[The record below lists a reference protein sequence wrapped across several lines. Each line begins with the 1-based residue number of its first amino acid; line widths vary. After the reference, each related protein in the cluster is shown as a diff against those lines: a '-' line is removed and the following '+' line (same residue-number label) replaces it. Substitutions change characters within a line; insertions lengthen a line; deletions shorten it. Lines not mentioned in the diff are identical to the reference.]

1 MQLLV
6 RCNGNLAVIKY
17 RRRPAAQRDPVVA
30 DDIDAH
36 DWVLLIDRRRFRRD
50 PTHAL
55 FADQSQSI
63 PDNVVALFGRIRAWN
78 CSAQTQ
84 CAQRQLR
91 YMLKSSRWSMA
102 RPASDRALP
111 SAVPMGSSSI
121 PIGAIGWVTRERYRL
136 ASAK

>member
-6 RCNGNLAVIKY
+6 RCNGNLAVIKC

-36 DWVLLIDRRRFRRD
+36 EWVLLIDRRRFRRD

-63 PDNVVALFGRIRAWN
+63 PDNVVALFGQIRAWN
-78 CSAQTQ
+78 YLADSA
-84 CAQRQLR
+84 R
-91 YMLKSSRWSMA
+91 
-102 RPASDRALP
+102 
-111 SAVPMGSSSI
+111 SAGS
-121 PIGAIGWVTRERYRL
+121 PTFATRGIE
-136 ASAK
+136 AAKR